1 MRSPTVEVKKN
12 LLITAL
18 RSLYITHT
26 KVLLFFLLKIKM
38 TIKYYKINP
47 FVLKTKMKIFS
58 LPWNILLVFSIGT
71 D

>member
-26 KVLLFFLLKIKM
+26 KVRLFFLLKIKM

-47 FVLKTKMKIFS
+47 FVLKTKNQNFYFT
-58 LPWNILLVFSIGT
+58 WNILLVFSIGT